1 MLTCVICGEEL
12 LFEEDMKTHILLSH
26 LEDEASC
33 PLCSLSG
40 VSYDELTYH
49 MNTAHPENH
58 VQAQEPHRGDTVP
71 SDLTSCC
78 PSSGTQGN
86 NNNKAQTDCWEPGT
100 LNSPSRRGPTV
111 EMSFSTAMITETKWV
126 SNASPASSCGGRTPG
141 GKVRGRISTSGSA
154 CVTPDSSPI
163 LLGCAGDEGITQGG
177 FTTL

>member
-86 NNNKAQTDCWEPGT
+86 NNKATVGP
-100 LNSPSRRGPTV
+100 LRGPTV